1 MFTNSISPA
10 LQSPLEA
17 QCNFATELSRK
28 LFETAQRVNELNL
41 RLLQDL
47 LQEMTTAN
55 QHILTARDA
64 GDAMITA
71 ASHVQPGTDKLLR
84 YQQQLSNLLTHGY
97 VEINR
102 TAETHVPVASRTA
115 VAYADELVR
124 KTAEETEKATQ
135 RQREL
140 IQKMQVSTHSDGAGR
155 QRDQGGQPGQAH

>member
-10 LQSPLEA
+10 LQSHLEA
-17 QCNFATELSRK
+17 QCNFANELSRK
-28 LFETAQRVNELNL
+28 MFDTAQRLSELNL

-55 QHILTARDA
+55 QHILAARDS
-64 GDAMITA
+64 GDAFIAT
-71 ASHVQPGTDKLLR
+71 ASHVQPGADKLLR
-84 YQQQLSNLLTHGY
+84 YQQQLYDLLTHGY

-102 TAETHVPVASRTA
+102 AAETHVPVATRTA

-140 IQKMQVSTHSDGAGR
+140 MAKIHAGTRSDGAGR
-155 QRDQGGQPGQAH
+155 QRDQVGHPGQAH

>member
-10 LQSPLEA
+10 LQSHLEA
-17 QCNFATELSRK
+17 QCNFINELSRK
-28 LFETAQRVNELNL
+28 MFDTAQRVNELNM

-47 LQEMTTAN
+47 LQEMTTAS
-55 QHILTARDA
+55 QRIVMARDA

-71 ASHVQPGTDKLLR
+71 ASHVQPGADKFLR
-84 YQQQLSNLLTHGY
+84 YQQQLSSLLTHGY

-135 RQREL
+135 RQRDL
-140 IQKMQVSTHSDGAGR
+140 LQKMHVDAHSDGAGR
-155 QRDQGGQPGQAH
+155 QREQGGPQRQSH